1 MVRSGIH
8 IDRCVCMRFP
18 FRELLPLARA
28 GSWGLADLMRE
39 TGCGD
44 ECGLCRPY
52 LRRMLVTGET
62 VFHRIVEDEA

>member
-1 MVRSGIH
+1 MVRAAIH

-18 FRELLPLARA
+18 FVDLLRLARA
-28 GSWGLADLMRE
+28 RSWGLAEVIRE

-52 LRRMLVTGET
+52 VRRMLVTGET
-62 VFHRIVEDEA
+62 IFQEIVEEEA

>member
-1 MVRSGIH
+1 MYRTEVR

-18 FRELLPLARA
+18 FTELLTLARTE
-28 GSWGLADLMRE
+28 SWDLAAVMRE

-52 LRRMLVTGET
+52 VRRMLATGET
-62 VFHRIVEDEA
+62 VFREVLEDDA

>member
-1 MVRSGIH
+1 MFRAAIH

-18 FRELLPLARA
+18 FTELLTQARTEA
-28 GSWGLADLMRE
+28 WGIAEVIRE

-52 LRRMLVTGET
+52 IRRMLVTGET
-62 VFHRIVEDEA
+62 VFHQVLEDTE